1 MSRMVKNMVAFTL
14 VLGLGTLAVE
24 YFRKGTIHL
33 GDPLSFSLTILF
45 MGVVGGYIYTWTY
58 NKSE

>member
-1 MSRMVKNMVAFTL
+1 MSRMIKNMVAFTL

-24 YFRKGTIHL
+24 YFRKGTIQME
-33 GDPLSFSLTILF
+33 DAASFLLTILF

-58 NKSE
+58 DKSR

>member
-1 MSRMVKNMVAFTL
+1 MSRMIKNMVAFTL

-24 YFRKGTIHL
+24 YFRKGTIRME
-33 GDPLSFSLTILF
+33 DAPSFMLTILF

-58 NKSE
+58 DKSK